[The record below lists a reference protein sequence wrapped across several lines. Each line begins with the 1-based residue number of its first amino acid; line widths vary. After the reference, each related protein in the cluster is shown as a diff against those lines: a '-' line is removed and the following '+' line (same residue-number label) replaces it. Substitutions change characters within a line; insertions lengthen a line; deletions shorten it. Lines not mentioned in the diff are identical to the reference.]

1 MSFGVK
7 RGMRGP
13 VCLGGTP
20 VPSFVPP
27 VSHAETLDPGRAIR
41 APDHTPQAVIVAL
54 NRLSGLVC
62 DVVPSGATM
71 TPGNGR
77 GMIVN
82 GDGGGPAP
90 TNRQLWM
97 LAAMIVGVVIYCWWV
112 LATGDATP
120 WN

>member
-1 MSFGVK
+1 MPWGDA
-7 RGMRGP
+7 GP
-13 VCLGGTP
+13 LFCA
-20 VPSFVPP
+20 P
-27 VSHAETLDPGRAIR
+27 VSHAETLNPGRAIR
-41 APDHTPQAVIVAL
+41 ARDHTPQAVSVAL
-54 NRLSGLVC
+54 NRLPDLVC
-62 DVVPSGATM
+62 DVAPSGATM